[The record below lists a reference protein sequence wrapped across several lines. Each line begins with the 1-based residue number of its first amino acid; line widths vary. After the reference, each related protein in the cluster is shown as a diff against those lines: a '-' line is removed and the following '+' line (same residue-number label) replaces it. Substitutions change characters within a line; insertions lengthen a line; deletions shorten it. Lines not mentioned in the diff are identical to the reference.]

1 MTRYMQN
8 LAAAL
13 AAVFIATSSFA
24 AVTTV
29 PPAQVAHAVAAPV
42 LA

>member
-8 LAAAL
+8 IAAAL
-13 AAVFIATSSFA
+13 AAIVIATSSFA

-29 PPAQVAHAVAAPV
+29 PATQVAHAVAAPV